1 MDWKYK
7 HFNQAAVFNALP
19 EGVFE
24 AARAVVGGSLGGI
37 EDTAD
42 GFTARGGRGWHP
54 EIATVRITPAANG
67 TQVAVEL
74 LVERYAGRGFM
85 WFDVGGYYNG
95 QIDKWF
101 LGIAQRLGET
111 QGQALVSKTTSS
123 ARLARGC
130 LAGCLVYL
138 MLGACLVIAAIPL
151 DTALSG
157 QSGQSTMGPFSAAA
171 SFIGLLAGVAVFFL
185 AAYPQAPLA
194 QSIRK
199 RFQRNPNKGTP

>member
-7 HFNQAAVFNALP
+7 HFNQSAVYNALP

-24 AARAVVGGSLGGI
+24 AARAVVSASLGGI
-37 EDTAD
+37 EDTAE
-42 GFTARGGRGWHP
+42 GFVARGGRAWHP

-74 LVERYAGRGFM
+74 LVERYAGRGYM
-85 WFDVGGYYNG
+85 WFDVGGYYNA

-101 LGIAQRLGET
+101 SGIAQRLGED

-123 ARLARGC
+123 ARVARGC

-138 MLGACLVIAAIPL
+138 LLGACLVIAAIPL

-157 QSGQSTMGPFSAAA
+157 QSGQSTMGPFSTVA
-171 SFIGLLAGVAVFFL
+171 SLIGMVAGIAVFFL
-185 AAYPQAPLA
+185 AAFPQAPLA
-194 QSIRK
+194 KSIRS
-199 RFQRNPNKGTP
+199 RLQRNRN